1 MSAQLPRY
9 RISTAAKPVCART
22 GTKPKILIAADSADG
37 REMLTL
43 LLSLKGYEVIAAE
56 NGLEA
61 LKVALENRP
70 DLILMD
76 LELPK
81 LNGFDVAR
89 NLRRHNNLKD
99 IPIIIVSG
107 HDPDLNRKTAL
118 EAGCNDYLL
127 KPIDFDRLD
136 TILTTQLPLA
146 S

>member
-1 MSAQLPRY
+1 MTVTKTNMQA
-9 RISTAAKPVCART
+9 PVTPSR
-22 GTKPKILIAADSADG
+22 
-37 REMLTL
+37 L
-43 LLSLKGYEVIAAE
+43 LVVEDDTNVRDFCVRLLRMNGYQVIAAE
-56 NGLEA
+56 NGIEA
-61 LKVALENRP
+61 IRVALENRP

-136 TILTTQLPLA
+136 TILNAQLA
-146 S
+146 R